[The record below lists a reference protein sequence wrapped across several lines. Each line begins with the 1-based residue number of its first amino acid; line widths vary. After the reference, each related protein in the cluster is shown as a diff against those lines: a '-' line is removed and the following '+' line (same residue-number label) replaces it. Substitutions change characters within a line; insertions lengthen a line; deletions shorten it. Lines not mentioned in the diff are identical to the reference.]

1 MAARIH
7 PTAVISP
14 QAEIGDAVEVGPYV
28 VIEGQVRIGAGTV
41 IRPAAYLYG
50 PLSLGEG
57 NLVCTGTVLGE
68 RPQHAKYQGEPTSLE
83 IGDHNIFREHVTVH
97 RGTTH
102 TWKTVIGSHNF
113 FMVHAHVAHDCII
126 GNRCTFANG
135 SMVGGHCEVADN
147 VILSGNS
154 ALHQFVRIGRLAFLS
169 GLSGSSKDVPPFVI
183 QQNIDTVCGLN
194 VVGMRRAGMTHSQI
208 DQVKHAF
215 RVLFREG
222 MTLPAALAKLERDFP
237 NEGPV
242 REMVDFLRSSQRGIN
257 AMRTRFHAD
266 AA

>member
-1 MAARIH
+1 MSPRIH
-7 PTAVISP
+7 PTAVIASE
-14 QAEIGDAVEVGPYV
+14 AELDRDVEVGAYA
-28 VIEGQVRIGAGTV
+28 VIEGKVKIGPGCV

-50 PLSLGEG
+50 PLTLGRG

-68 RPQHAKYQGEPTSLE
+68 RPQHLKYQGEPTSVE
-83 IGDHNIFREHVTVH
+83 IGDHNLFREHVTVH

-102 TWKTVIGSHNF
+102 SWKTVIGSHNF
-113 FMVHAHVAHDCII
+113 FMVHAHVAHDCVV
-126 GNRCTFANG
+126 GNHCTFANG
-135 SMVGGHCEVADN
+135 SMLGGHCTVADN

-154 ALHQFVRIGRLAFLS
+154 ALHQFVRVGRLAFLS
-169 GLSGSSKDVPPFVI
+169 GLSASTKDVPPFVI

-194 VVGMRRAGMTHSQI
+194 VVGMRRAGMKHEQI

-215 RVLFREG
+215 RILFREK

-237 NEGPV
+237 ETGPV
-242 REMVDFLRSSQRGIN
+242 REMTDFLHHSQRGISP
-257 AMRTRFHAD
+257 MRSRLLD